1 MKRLT
6 KKEKDLIEAIRNF
19 KASKGRMEHPIEFEW
34 YIYQLL
40 HELMGI

>member
-6 KKEKDLIEAIRNF
+6 TQEKDLIEAIRNF
-19 KASKGRMEHPIEFEW
+19 RASQGRMENQWEFEW

-40 HELMGI
+40 HELMGL

>member
-19 KASKGRMEHPIEFEW
+19 KASRGRMENQFEFEW